1 MLNEGKNIIEELKA
15 NEIKYRAIFEQAA
28 DSIII
33 IDPETSELCEFNHK
47 AYENLGYTREEF
59 ERIKNLKVENW
70 AK

>member
-47 AYENLGYTREEF
+47 AYENLG
-59 ERIKNLKVENW
+59 
-70 AK
+70 